1 MKEDIDSEQQKQF
14 TYRYH
19 FDYISFEIKD
29 IENFINTTNNFL
41 NENLDKHINSKDK
54 NEKINRFDPEIQFG
68 SIFPD
73 ILWRT
78 TFLHSYFRLES
89 SLDQIC
95 KNLQQ
100 AHGYKIGLSDISGNG
115 IFRASV
121 YLKKVCNIEKP
132 FSDNSWGKLND
143 YNKLR
148 NIFVHGEPVI
158 ERKKA
163 IELAKRNEGLLVSIR
178 DIDKIAISLS
188 KEFNLKVLETLEIF
202 FNILKVEINSLDK
215 IKK

>member
-1 MKEDIDSEQQKQF
+1 MKETIDLEKLREF
-14 TYRYH
+14 TYRYL
-19 FDYISFEIKD
+19 FDYISNEIKD
-29 IENFINTTNNFL
+29 IENFIISTEKFL
-41 NENLDKHINSKDK
+41 NDNLAEHKKLKDENRQ
-54 NEKINRFDPEIQFG
+54 INRFDPEIQFG

-100 AHGYKIGLSDISGNG
+100 TNSYKIGLSDIAGNG

-121 YLKKVCNIEKP
+121 YLKKICNIERP
-132 FSDNSWGKLND
+132 FSENVWSKLND

-163 IELAKRNEGLLVSIR
+163 IELATRNEGLLVAI
-178 DIDKIAISLS
+178 IDVDKVALRFS
-188 KEFNLKVLETLEIF
+188 KEFNIKVLETIDSF
-202 FNILKVEINSLDK
+202 FNILKIEMNN
-215 IKK
+215 